1 MLGGELR
8 KPYTTV
14 PFFWTSVFG
23 KSIRSAG
30 YCHKF
35 ASTFKKEDGDEVI
48 VQGDLNEKATV
59 YYVIGGAVVS
69 VVTVNNDPEAV
80 AAGELIRLKK
90 MPSPQLLKEASTR
103 LSLKGHLAE
112 VTVAEATNAV
122 LVANEA
128 RNVTR
133 KRRES

>member
-1 MLGGELR
+1 M
-8 KPYTTV
+8 
-14 PFFWTSVFG
+14 
-23 KSIRSAG
+23 
-30 YCHKF
+30 
-35 ASTFKKEDGDEVI
+35 
-48 VQGDLNEKATV
+48 
-59 YYVIGGAVVS
+59 S

-103 LSLKGHLAE
+103 LSLKSHLAE
-112 VTVAEATNAV
+112 VTVAEANNAV
-122 LVANEA
+122 FVANEA